1 MTFYVLAHR
10 EAPVGEAT
18 TDFLWVE
25 PIRSN
30 NAPQCRLCGRFIGMK
45 PHLPSV
51 RVNIE
56 SWGSRYGDLAF
67 GPSDQILVSE
77 RFKEEY
83 HAHGLTGLSDF
94 ELVEVARVLNR
105 KKIRDNCPQYYLAS
119 VTRSRAAI
127 DVEASGLV
135 HDKPPT
141 CPECKGGLI
150 KRVARIVLEEGTW
163 SGEDIFF
170 ARGLPGTIIVS
181 DKFRRMCIEAELQ
194 NCPLV
199 EASLF
204 SFDFYRWE
212 TVDKTKKRKGVVTP

>member
-1 MTFYVLAHR
+1 MVFYVLAR
-10 EAPVGEAT
+10 RQVISGDAI

-25 PIRSN
+25 PIKRK
-30 NAPQCRLCGRFIGMK
+30 NAPQCRLCGGFIGGK
-45 PHLPSV
+45 PHLPPV

-56 SWGSRYGDLAF
+56 TWGSSYGDMAF
-67 GPSDQILVSE
+67 GPSDQILISE

-83 HAHGLTGLSDF
+83 HTHGLTGLSDF

-105 KKIRDNCPQYYLAS
+105 KKIRDDCPKYFLAS
-119 VTRSRAAI
+119 VTRSRTAI

-135 HDKPPT
+135 HEKPPT
-141 CPECKGGLI
+141 CLECKGGLI
-150 KRVARIVLEEGTW
+150 KRTERIVLEEGTW

-194 NCPLV
+194 NCPLL

-212 TVDKTKKRKGVVTP
+212 TVDKTAR